1 MINLLLKKAGIFLT
15 TLALACTPGIH
26 ASQSSL
32 YLFYNDKNVGEK
44 SQVLG
49 IARSLKQFLPDTVE
63 KTFKPEGKE
72 TLLSDVRQNFREG
85 SGNKGILVTAGNDG
99 IAFLADLGQQPNMA
113 MAHSSHQY
121 TKDHGKLRNVADIV
135 ALPKHAVSPETLE
148 AIQSPH
154 TRVIQTAGVAHNL
167 SPADI
172 QQAYHGQKA
181 NVPDAQKYL
190 GIILGGDAETPDKK
204 ILCYTPEEAGQMAKY
219 VASEIIKENPQ
230 PHLLILNGPRTGK
243 HDQRTGQVIETSHR
257 NGHIDAVTASFI
269 DTLKKQGLTEGKD
282 FTLFDFQFGK
292 PSAYPVVLGALH
304 ATTSPVF
311 VAGESTSMVSET
323 ADCLPDLV
331 TVYTHGAMNENHRNH
346 CESEYAAGRV
356 HVLEN
361 EDGNWKL
368 RKAVAP
374 SPAQDSRPASQ
385 IIADAIV
392 DIFKRKVK

>member
-1 MINLLLKKAGIFLT
+1 
-15 TLALACTPGIH
+15 
-26 ASQSSL
+26 
-32 YLFYNDKNVGEK
+32 
-44 SQVLG
+44 
-49 IARSLKQFLPDTVE
+49 
-63 KTFKPEGKE
+63 
-72 TLLSDVRQNFREG
+72 
-85 SGNKGILVTAGNDG
+85 
-99 IAFLADLGQQPNMA
+99 MA

-121 TKDHGKLRNVADIV
+121 TKDHGKLRNVVDIV

-243 HDQRTGQVIETSHR
+243 HDQGTGQVIETSHR

-304 ATTSPVF
+304 ARPPALFLS
-311 VAGESTSMVSET
+311 
-323 ADCLPDLV
+323 LV
-331 TVYTHGAMNENHRNH
+331 NQPPWYPR
-346 CESEYAAGRV
+346 R
-356 HVLEN
+356 
-361 EDGNWKL
+361 
-368 RKAVAP
+368 
-374 SPAQDSRPASQ
+374 Q
-385 IIADAIV
+385 IACPIL
-392 DIFKRKVK
+392 